1 MASRIPLPRPAG
13 DERLRACLTTRS
25 PRARIGLTA
34 LLKRAGAQLE
44 PQPEKSPPTVVV
56 AVGRSVEEAVDTCPA
71 SYRHGDYPLLVVADE
86 FSPSGVRRALQGGVR
101 VMLLSAEVTPNHLRA
116 ALRSARHGDGRLPY
130 QVLVGLLNRSA
141 APVRPIEKLTI
152 RQSEVLNLI
161 ADGHGNA
168 AIARVLSCSEHTVKN
183 VIYDLMARLQ
193 VNNRAQAVAQG
204 IRTGLI

>member
-1 MASRIPLPRPAG
+1 MASRITFPKSAG

-25 PRARIGLTA
+25 PRDRIGLTA
-34 LLKRAGAQLE
+34 LLERAGAQIE
-44 PQPEKSPPTVVV
+44 AQPETSAPTVVV
-56 AVGRSVEEAVDTCPA
+56 AVGRSIEEAIDSCPA
-71 SYRHGDYPLLVVADE
+71 AYRRGDHPLLVVADE
-86 FSPSGVRRALQGGVR
+86 FSPAGVRRALQDGVR
-101 VMLLSAEVTPNHLRA
+101 VMLLSAEVTPRRLRA

-141 APVRPIEKLTI
+141 APVRPIEKLTV